1 MKRKVLALVIP
12 ALLAAGAAHAAEIYN
27 KDGNKLD
34 LYGKVDGLHYFS
46 DDSSKDGDQTYMRVG
61 FKGETQI
68 NDQLTGYGQW
78 EYNVQANTTEGE
90 GANSWTRLAFAGLK
104 FGDYGSFDYGRN
116 YGVLYDV
123 EGWTDM
129 LPEFGGDSYTYADNY
144 MTGRANGVAT
154 YRNTDFFGLVDG
166 LNFALQY
173 QGKNESQSADDVN
186 IGTNNRNNGDDIRY
200 DNGDGFGISTTYDI
214 GMGFSAGAAYT
225 TSDRTNEQVNAG
237 GTIAGG
243 DKADA
248 WTAGLKYDANN
259 IYLATMYSE
268 TRNMTPYGKTDAGY
282 AGGVA
287 NKTQNFEVTAQ
298 YQFDF
303 GLRPAVSF
311 LMSKGKDLTYRMMT
325 TSSIKMPVSALM
337 ISSRWVWFTSSN
349 YSLILLKP
357 AVSAG
362 FSFFITTVLKTER
375 TVPWAQIEQFLFA
388 LYGLLIARQKEH
400 ANDQSRPASA
410 FQNRA
415 SLSAHGHRR
424 SHRRPPGSGYYFA

>member
-12 ALLAAGAAHAAEIYN
+12 ALLAAGAVHAAEVYN

-46 DDSSKDGDQTYMRVG
+46 DDANSDGDQTYVRLG
-61 FKGETQI
+61 FKGETLI

-78 EYNVQANTTEGE
+78 EYQVNANTTESDHG
-90 GANSWTRLAFAGLK
+90 NSFTRLAFAGLK

-116 YGVLYDV
+116 YGVMYDV

-129 LPEFGGDSYTYADNY
+129 LPEFGGDSYTRSDNF

-154 YRNTDFFGLVDG
+154 WRNTDFFGLVNG
-166 LNFALQY
+166 LNVALQY
-173 QGKNESQSADDVN
+173 QGANEEQITN
-186 IGTNNRNNGDDIRY
+186 EQEGTGNGGDRTVQNS
-200 DNGDGFGISTTYDI
+200 NGDGFGISSTYDF
-214 GMGFSAGAAYT
+214 GMGISFGAAYT

-237 GTIAGG
+237 GRVAGG

-268 TRNMTPYGKTDAGY
+268 TRNMTPYGDD
-282 AGGVA
+282 GVA
-287 NKTQNFEVTAQ
+287 NKTQNVEVTAQ

-311 LMSKGKDLTYRMMT
+311 LMSKGKDLT
-325 TSSIKMPVSALM
+325 
-337 ISSRWVWFTSSN
+337 
-349 YSLILLKP
+349 
-357 AVSAG
+357 G
-362 FSFFITTVLKTER
+362 
-375 TVPWAQIEQFLFA
+375 Q
-388 LYGLLIARQKEH
+388 G
-400 ANDQSRPASA
+400 NDDSKDLVKYADIGA
-410 FQNRA
+410 T
-415 SLSAHGHRR
+415 
-424 SHRRPPGSGYYFA
+424 YYFNKNMSTYVDYKINLLDNDDSFYSRNNINTDDVVALGMVYQF

>member
-1 MKRKVLALVIP
+1 MKREVLALVIP
-12 ALLAAGAAHAAEIYN
+12 ALLAAGAAHAAEVYN

-46 DDSSKDGDQTYMRVG
+46 DNSGSDGDQTYVRFG

-166 LNFALQY
+166 LSFALQY
-173 QGKNESQSADDVN
+173 QGNNENSGN
-186 IGTNNRNNGDDIRY
+186 GNEGTNNRTDDDDFRRE
-200 DNGDGFGISTTYDI
+200 NGDGFGISTTYDF

-225 TSDRTNEQVNAG
+225 TSDRTNDQVSRGEQYAK
-237 GTIAGG
+237 G

-268 TRNMTPYGKTDAGY
+268 TRNMTPYGSLDSY
-282 AGGVA
+282 AHGGVA

-311 LMSKGKDLTYRMMT
+311 LMSKGKDL
-325 TSSIKMPVSALM
+325 VNNG
-337 ISSRWVWFTSSN
+337 V
-349 YSLILLKP
+349 
-357 AVSAG
+357 
-362 FSFFITTVLKTER
+362 
-375 TVPWAQIEQFLFA
+375 
-388 LYGLLIARQKEH
+388 
-400 ANDQSRPASA
+400 NDDKDLVKYADVGA
-410 FQNRA
+410 T
-415 SLSAHGHRR
+415 
-424 SHRRPPGSGYYFA
+424 YYFNKNFSTYVDYKINLLDDDDNFYADNGINTDDVVALGMVYQF

>member
-12 ALLAAGAAHAAEIYN
+12 ALLAAGAAHAAEVYN

-46 DDSSKDGDQTYMRVG
+46 DNSGSDGDQTYVRFG

-166 LNFALQY
+166 LSFALQY
-173 QGKNESQSADDVN
+173 QGNNENSGN
-186 IGTNNRNNGDDIRY
+186 GNEGTNNRTDDDDFRRE
-200 DNGDGFGISTTYDI
+200 NGDGFGISTTYDF

-225 TSDRTNEQVNAG
+225 TSDRTNDQVSRDEQYAK
-237 GTIAGG
+237 G

-268 TRNMTPYGKTDAGY
+268 TRNMTPYGSLDSY
-282 AGGVA
+282 AHGGVA

-311 LMSKGKDLTYRMMT
+311 LMSKGKDL
-325 TSSIKMPVSALM
+325 VNNG
-337 ISSRWVWFTSSN
+337 V
-349 YSLILLKP
+349 
-357 AVSAG
+357 
-362 FSFFITTVLKTER
+362 
-375 TVPWAQIEQFLFA
+375 
-388 LYGLLIARQKEH
+388 
-400 ANDQSRPASA
+400 NDDKDLVKYADVGA
-410 FQNRA
+410 T
-415 SLSAHGHRR
+415 
-424 SHRRPPGSGYYFA
+424 YYFNKNFSTYVDYKINLLDDDDNFYADNGINTDDVVALGMVYQF